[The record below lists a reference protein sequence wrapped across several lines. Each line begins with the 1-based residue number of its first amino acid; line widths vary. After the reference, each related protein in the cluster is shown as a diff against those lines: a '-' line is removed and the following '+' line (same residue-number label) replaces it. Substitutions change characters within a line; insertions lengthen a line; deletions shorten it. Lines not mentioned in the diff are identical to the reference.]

1 MTDHRR
7 HTLELMAGALILSFA
22 PICVKLVHSGPTV
35 TAFYRMLFGGLMLL
49 AGAAAARQRLWRGP
63 GPALLAVAA
72 GLAFAVDL
80 AVWHRSI
87 RLVGP
92 GLATLLGNFQV
103 FLVAAY
109 GTLVL
114 KERLRPR
121 HLAAIV
127 MGLGG
132 IGLIVGPRWQAV
144 SDDYRWGV
152 ILGLITACCY
162 AAYLMILRAAQAHP
176 RALTPLASLS
186 VVSLSSAMF
195 LGAGGWLQGERFAIP
210 DGTTWS
216 GLLIYALLGQVLAWV
231 VIARALPKV
240 TATLAGLILLLQPL
254 LSFLWDVLFF
264 SRPTGPLEWLGLG
277 VALAGIY
284 LGAAPRRQSA
294 DAGASKPPA
303 DATADRT
310 A

>member
-7 HTLELMAGALILSFA
+7 PTLELMAGALILSFA
-22 PICVKLVHSGPTV
+22 PICVKLVHTGPTV
-35 TAFYRMLFGGLMLL
+35 TAFYRMLFGGLLLL
-49 AGAAAARQRLWRGP
+49 AGTAVARQRLWHGP
-63 GPALLAVAA
+63 APALLAVAA

-109 GTLVL
+109 GMLVL
-114 KERLRPR
+114 KERLGPR
-121 HLAAIV
+121 HLAAIA

-144 SDDYRWGV
+144 GPDYRWGV
-152 ILGLITACCY
+152 ILGLITAGCY
-162 AAYLMILRAAQAHP
+162 AAYLVILRTAQAHP

-186 VVSLSSAMF
+186 VVSLSSAAF
-195 LGAGGWLQGERFAIP
+195 LGAGGWLQRERFTIP

-216 GLLIYALLGQVLAWV
+216 GLLVYALLGQVLAWV

-284 LGAAPRRQSA
+284 LGAAPQRPPGDDRSPVPPAA
-294 DAGASKPPA
+294 DAG
-303 DATADRT
+303 RT

>member
-1 MTDHRR
+1 M
-7 HTLELMAGALILSFA
+7 
-22 PICVKLVHSGPTV
+22 
-35 TAFYRMLFGGLMLL
+35 
-49 AGAAAARQRLWRGP
+49 
-63 GPALLAVAA
+63 
-72 GLAFAVDL
+72 
-80 AVWHRSI
+80 
-87 RLVGP
+87 
-92 GLATLLGNFQV
+92 
-103 FLVAAY
+103 
-109 GTLVL
+109 
-114 KERLRPR
+114 
-121 HLAAIV
+121 
-127 MGLGG
+127 
-132 IGLIVGPRWQAV
+132 

-162 AAYLMILRAAQAHP
+162 AAYLMILRAAQASP
-176 RALTPLASLS
+176 GADAAGQFERGVP
-186 VVSLSSAMF
+186 VVGDVSRRR
-195 LGAGGWLQGERFAIP
+195 GWLQGERFAIP

-216 GLLIYALLGQVLAWV
+216 VLIYALLGQVLAWV

-284 LGAAPRRQSA
+284 LGAAPRHESA